1 MSRKEHRKDTMTKAI
16 NLILKGR
23 PITKKNSQRIARTKN
38 NRTFIIQ
45 SKQFLEYEKSCL
57 WQLKGQYRGDMI
69 TGQVSLKALYWM
81 PTKAFPDLANL
92 LEATCDIL
100 EKAKVIENDKN
111 IISFDGSRIVG
122 KDKDN
127 PRVEIELIEALKI
140 QSN

>member
-1 MSRKEHRKDTMTKAI
+1 
-16 NLILKGR
+16 
-23 PITKKNSQRIARTKN
+23 
-38 NRTFIIQ
+38 
-45 SKQFLEYEKSCL
+45 
-57 WQLKGQYRGDMI
+57 
-69 TGQVSLKALYWM
+69 M

-100 EKAKVIENDKN
+100 EKAEVIDNDKN
-111 IISFDGSRIVG
+111 IISFDGSRIMG